1 MMRPLRELKAFEKVL
16 VPAGEKTTVELSLGY
31 DELGY
36 YLPDGTYTV
45 EKGKIEVYI
54 GENCLTKN
62 RTEITVL

>member
-16 VPAGEKTTVELSLGY
+16 VKKGEYLDVILSVGY

-54 GENCLTKN
+54 GENCLTSKKA
-62 RTEITVL
+62 EIHIL